1 MSGVECAVS
10 CFEQSFN
17 CAQAV
22 ISTFG
27 PQLGLE
33 HELALKVAGAFGGG
47 IGQMGK
53 TCGAV
58 TGSFMVIG
66 LQHGKTRADD
76 EQSKEK
82 TNTLVRKF
90 VEEFE
95 SRTGSIVCNE
105 LIGCDISVP
114 EQRKA
119 TKEAGIFATR
129 CYKFVRDAAEI
140 VERILET

>member
-1 MSGVECAVS
+1 MNKVECAAL
-10 CFEQSFN
+10 CFEQGFS

-22 ISTFG
+22 ISTYG
-27 PQLGLE
+27 PPLGLE

-82 TNTLVRKF
+82 TNTLVREF

-95 SRTGSIVCNE
+95 SRNGSIVCNE
-105 LIGCDISVP
+105 LVGCDISVP

-129 CYKFVRDAAEI
+129 CSKFVRDAAEI